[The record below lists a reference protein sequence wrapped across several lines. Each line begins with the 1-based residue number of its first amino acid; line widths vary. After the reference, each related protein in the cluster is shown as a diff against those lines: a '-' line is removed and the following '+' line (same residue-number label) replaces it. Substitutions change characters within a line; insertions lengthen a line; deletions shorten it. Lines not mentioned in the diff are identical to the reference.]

1 MALHNQ
7 KRVYLANGGPGMS
20 RRGVAYALYNARRTM
35 ATSTVGISI
44 ETAIFVTQGG
54 KEAGLYMGRNYP
66 TDQRI
71 TWVVRDEARRKVQ
84 GRPYGSAANGGF
96 VL

>member
-7 KRVYLANGGPGMS
+7 KRVNLAIGGPGMS

-35 ATSTVGISI
+35 ATSTAVTSI
-44 ETAIFVTQGG
+44 ETAIIVTLGW
-54 KEAGLYMGRNYP
+54 KKTGLYMGRSYP
-66 TDQRI
+66 SDQRT
-71 TWVVRDEARRKVQ
+71 TWLVWDEARRKVQ
-84 GRPYGSAANGGF
+84 GRSYGFAAHGSF